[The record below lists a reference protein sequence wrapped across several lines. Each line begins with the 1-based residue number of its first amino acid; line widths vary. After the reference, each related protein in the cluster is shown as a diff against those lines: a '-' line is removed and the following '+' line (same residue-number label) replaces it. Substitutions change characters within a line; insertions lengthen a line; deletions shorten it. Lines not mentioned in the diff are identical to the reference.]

1 MGFPWVF
8 LGVRAAVRG
17 RDVQKPEAEAVRG
30 AGGRAQGCLEVDAG
44 PAARRAMNLGALR
57 PSPAPG
63 CSQGNARVQGPQSV
77 FLPA

>member
-44 PAARRAMNLGALR
+44 PAARRAMNLGA
-57 PSPAPG
+57 APG